1 MLEKFITS
9 FAEFSSTAIMLR
21 MVAALVCGGVIG
33 MERGHRGRPA
43 GLRTHILVCLGAA
56 ISVMVGLY
64 ISKNLGYG
72 NDPTRMGAQVIS
84 GIGFL
89 GGGSIM
95 IVGRNQVRG
104 LTTAAGLWATATIGL
119 AIGAGCIEIAVF
131 GTLLV
136 LVTMLALGKLTFFKP
151 FDNYT
156 ERYYIEI
163 SDVAKLN
170 DLALELKRYYH
181 AVDITVTAARSG
193 VAGHMGI
200 EAYASYMMRKQNSD
214 ILDLQQRDYV
224 VVAVQTW

>member
-1 MLEKFITS
+1 MLQTFITC
-9 FAEFSSTAIMLR
+9 FTEFTPVAMILR
-21 MVAALVCGGVIG
+21 MGMALLCGSLIG

-43 GLRTHILVCLGAA
+43 GLRTHALVCLGAA

-104 LTTAAGLWATATIGL
+104 LTTAAGLWSTATIGL
-119 AIGAGCIEIAVF
+119 AIGAGCLVIAVV
-131 GTLLV
+131 GTVLV
-136 LVTMLALGKLTFFKP
+136 LATMIALGKLTFFKP

-163 SDVAKLN
+163 SDVSKLN
-170 DLALELKRYYH
+170 DLALELKRCYH

-193 VAGHMGI
+193 IPGNMGI
-200 EAYASYMMRKQNSD
+200 EAYASYQMRREHTN
-214 ILDLQQRDYV
+214 ILELQKRDYI
-224 VVAVQTW
+224 VVAVQSW

>member
-193 VAGHMGI
+193 VVGHMGI

>member
-1 MLEKFITS
+1 MLQKFIIS
-9 FAEFSSTAIMLR
+9 FTEFSTTAMILR
-21 MVAALVCGGVIG
+21 MMVALICGGLIG

-56 ISVMVGLY
+56 ISVMVSLY
-64 ISKNLGYG
+64 ISKGLGYG

-89 GGGSIM
+89 GGGAIM

-119 AIGAGCIEIAVF
+119 AIGAGCLEIAVI

-136 LVTMLALGKLTFFKP
+136 LLTMIALGKLTFFKP

-163 SDVAKLN
+163 SDVTKLN
-170 DLALELKRYYH
+170 DLALELKRCYH

-193 VAGHMGI
+193 IAGNMGI
-200 EAYASYMMRKQNSD
+200 EAYASYLMHRENSN
-214 ILDLQQRDYV
+214 ILDLQERDYV

>member
-1 MLEKFITS
+1 MLQTFFTEFT
-9 FAEFSSTAIMLR
+9 EFSETAMILR
-21 MVAALVCGGVIG
+21 MIVALLCGGLIG

-43 GLRTHILVCLGAA
+43 GLRTHILVCLGSA
-56 ISVMVGLY
+56 ISIMVGLY
-64 ISKNLGYG
+64 IVSVLGYA

-89 GGGSIM
+89 GGGAIM

-119 AIGAGCIEIAVF
+119 AIGAGCLNIAIC
-131 GTLLV
+131 GTLIV
-136 LVTMLALGKLTFFKP
+136 LVTMIALGKLTFFKP

-163 SDVAKLN
+163 SDITKLN
-170 DLALELKRYYH
+170 TLAMELKNDYH
-181 AVDITVTAARSG
+181 AVDVTVTAARSG
-193 VAGHMGI
+193 VAGNMGI
-200 EAYASYMMRKQNSD
+200 ELYASYLMHKQKTD

>member
-9 FAEFSSTAIMLR
+9 FTEFSSTAMMLR
-21 MVAALVCGGVIG
+21 MVAALVCGGIIG

-43 GLRTHILVCLGAA
+43 GLRTHMLVCLGAA

-119 AIGAGCIEIAVF
+119 AIGAGCIEIAAV

-136 LVTMLALGKLTFFKP
+136 LVTMIALGKLTFFKP

-163 SDVAKLN
+163 SDVSRLN
-170 DLALELKRYYH
+170 DLALELKRCYH

-193 VAGHMGI
+193 VSGNMGI
-200 EAYASYMMRKQNSD
+200 EAYASYMMHKQKSD
-214 ILDLQQRDYV
+214 ILDLQERDYV